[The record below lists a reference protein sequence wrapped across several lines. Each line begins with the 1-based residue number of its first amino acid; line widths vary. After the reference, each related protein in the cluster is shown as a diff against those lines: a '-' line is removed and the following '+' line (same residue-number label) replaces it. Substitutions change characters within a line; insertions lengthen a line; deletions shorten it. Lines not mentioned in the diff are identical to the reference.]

1 MYIMDSVIQRSII
14 STYVYFGFNNTEIR
28 YFSILHASSW
38 FSHIFWMI
46 WDFPY
51 ICLSSVMR
59 RSSYSVFWGLLR
71 WFLALCSPSMSIWI
85 LAQWL
90 KIDLTNYWKKNTRR
104 LNYWNTKLLKC
115 WKIQMIEE
123 AQLT

>member
-51 ICLSSVMR
+51 ICLSSVML
-59 RSSYSVFWGLLR
+59 RSSYSVFWGILR
-71 WFLALCSPSMSIWI
+71 WFLALCSPP
-85 LAQWL
+85 QWAFEFL
-90 KIDLTNYWKKNTRR
+90 HNGSKLTSRTTGQNTRR
-104 LNYWNTKLLKC
+104 LNYWNSKLPKC